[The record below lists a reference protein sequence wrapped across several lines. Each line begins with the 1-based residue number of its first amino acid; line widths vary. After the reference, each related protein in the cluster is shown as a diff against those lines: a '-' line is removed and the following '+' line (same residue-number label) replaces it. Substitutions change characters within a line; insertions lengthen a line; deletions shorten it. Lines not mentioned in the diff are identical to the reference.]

1 MNNLISMLNSI
12 VSDIRDIELFDDD
25 LNWIIDMIPTLSSYN
40 CIRGYIS
47 GNKLRKLI
55 KNSNLIDDCFYKII
69 IYIDDK
75 IIYNGVNILYFDTEK
90 HLEKNINILS
100 KNEYSN
106 LSTLLKTY
114 TVLKD
119 SIEFENLIRAKL

>member
-1 MNNLISMLNSI
+1 MLNSI
-12 VSDIRDIELFDDD
+12 ISDIKEIELFDDD
-25 LNWIIDMIPTLSSYN
+25 LNWIIDMIPILSSYN

-47 GNKLRKLI
+47 GKKLKKIL
-55 KNSNLIDDCFYKII
+55 KNTNLIDDCFYKVI

-75 IIYNGVNILYFDTEK
+75 MIYNGVNILYFDTEK
-90 HLEKNINILS
+90 HIEKNVDILS
-100 KNEYSN
+100 KNEYLT
-106 LSTLLKTY
+106 LSSLLKTY

>member
-1 MNNLISMLNSI
+1 MLNSI
-12 VSDIRDIELFDDD
+12 IKEIELFDDD

-47 GNKLRKLI
+47 GKKLKKIL
-55 KNSNLIDDCFYKII
+55 KNTNLIDDCFYKVI

-75 IIYNGVNILYFDTEK
+75 MIYNGVHILYFDTEK
-90 HLEKNINILS
+90 HIEKNVDILS
-100 KNEYSN
+100 KNEYLT
-106 LSTLLKTY
+106 LSSLLKTY

>member
-106 LSTLLKTY
+106 LSTLLAILNFHCYFY
-114 TVLKD
+114 TQVNHTT
-119 SIEFENLIRAKL
+119 F

>member
-1 MNNLISMLNSI
+1 MLNSI